1 MTFGI
6 IIGFLVLV
14 FVIFMAI
21 MRYTIRRV
29 PPVPPVPPKS
39 LDERFWEIIEPLRYK
54 TDTDSEENK
63 VDPKG

>member
-21 MRYTIRRV
+21 MRYTIRR
-29 PPVPPVPPKS
+29 VPPVPPKS